1 MQTSIGAMRERV
13 TIQREVRTDDGA
25 GGALVAWDNLAIVW
39 ARVTPISGNDI
50 VRAQALALNITHRV
64 LMRWR
69 ADLDNPGAERYRLLW
84 FSANGARVMNIIGH
98 PVNLDERRRFLQI
111 TCESGQGVAL

>member
-1 MQTSIGAMRERV
+1 MQTSIGAMRERI
-13 TIQREVRTDDGA
+13 TIQREVRTKDDV
-25 GGALVAWDNLAIVW
+25 GGARVEWLNIAIVW
-39 ARVTPISGNDI
+39 ARVTPISGNDV

-69 ADLDNPGAERYRLLW
+69 ADLDNPGDERYRLLW
-84 FSANGARVMNIIGH
+84 FSANGARYMNIVGH
-98 PVNLDERRRFLQI
+98 PVNMDERRRFLQI